1 MSSGA
6 LRNAHLNIFR
16 SRVSARANTCT
27 PPYSCIRAGPRQPN
41 ITLPYNRVE
50 TARACI
56 SYILT
61 LLLNNP
67 NKRVWHLIL
76 LNAAV
81 VLYILCSNI
90 ADGLFCALLIISPK
104 YLNSYT
110 FSRGLPLH
118 LNCTSI
124 FIYIAFVLPTF
135 IFNPLLVQKFSK
147 AVSMCYSPSALCDNK
162 TASSAKARKNTCK
175 VAISKMYL
183 ICDAILCSSKYL
195 SKYGYT

>member
-16 SRVSARANTCT
+16 SRVSARANTFT

-50 TARACI
+50 TGRACI

-67 NKRVWHLIL
+67 NKRVWHIIL
-76 LNAAV
+76 LNAAF

-90 ADGLFCALLIISPK
+90 ADGLLFALLIISPK

-118 LNCTSI
+118 LNWTSV

-135 IFNPLLVQKFSK
+135 IFNPLLIQNFQKQ
-147 AVSMCYSPSALCDNK
+147 SACAIVLQHYAIIK
-162 TASSAKARKNTCK
+162 QHHRRKQGK
-175 VAISKMYL
+175 
-183 ICDAILCSSKYL
+183 ILVR
-195 SKYGYT
+195 